1 MTTFTAAEA
10 DALAARERRRMSAVA
25 AVNSGQF
32 TVRDVPGGFTPGPVH
47 GGALT
52 GWRHHGPDL
61 RATLRVDA
69 VGWRGGSGP
78 PADVEVL
85 VPRYSSDPAEAWS
98 AAETLARLN
107 AGGA

>member
-1 MTTFTAAEA
+1 MTALSPAEA
-10 DALAARERRRMSAVA
+10 DALYARERRRMAA
-25 AVNSGQF
+25 TEAVNKSSF
-32 TVRDVPGGFTPGPVH
+32 TVRDVPGGFSPGPVH

-52 GWRHHGPDL
+52 GWRHSGPDL

-78 PADVEVL
+78 AADVEVL
-85 VPRYSSDPAEAWS
+85 VPRYASDPPEAWES
-98 AAETLARLN
+98 AAQLARLN